1 MCVHGTEGG
10 QRGWN
15 WVSRAGTA
23 LVRRGGCW
31 DRMMPPC
38 QKKEWVS
45 ILSPVQSHW
54 RILINILNILVYIWK
69 NSGCHV
75 ERGGVGGK
83 ESRETS
89 EKLWVRENG
98 ALNWE
103 VMWRWREWAEGGGER
118 NRQPR

>member
-1 MCVHGTEGG
+1 MCVHGTGG

-23 LVRRGGCW
+23 LVRRGGG
-31 DRMMPPC
+31 RGRRTPPC
-38 QKKEWVS
+38 PKKERVS

-54 RILINILNILVYIWK
+54 RVLIDILNILVYIWK

-75 ERGGVGGK
+75 ERGGAGGQ

-89 EKLWVRENG
+89 EKL
-98 ALNWE
+98 
-103 VMWRWREWAEGGGER
+103 
-118 NRQPR
+118 